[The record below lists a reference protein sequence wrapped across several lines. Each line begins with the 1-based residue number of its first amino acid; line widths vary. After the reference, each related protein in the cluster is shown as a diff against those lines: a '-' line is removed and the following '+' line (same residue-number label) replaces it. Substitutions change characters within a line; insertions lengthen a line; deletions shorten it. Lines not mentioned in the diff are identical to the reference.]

1 MSSQAFANYANTAA
15 GLRQGLVEAG
25 SQELSID
32 DDKKQFESSIFNQST
47 FLAKAKATEGI
58 AGYFK
63 NTNAVRTVMTKL
75 GRKVGKSRDELRAEA
90 DQAKIDADEAV
101 NQPSPLEVLET
112 TRTAKLDQ
120 LTNTNDAI
128 AANTAE
134 QGDLVADATSKAD
147 ALSDAEAL
155 ATTRESEAA
164 DAVQSLDSDL
174 GPAGNSLASTAQD
187 TAVAAR
193 KAADM
198 ASQTSEDAA
207 QAVTDGA
214 ARGTELTAQA
224 ADHGAQLT
232 EATAAFD
239 TAKTADDALKVGEVA
254 QKASRIEKTVE
265 ALKITEATADAAD
278 AAVPDPVAVL
288 VTAIAAIGLGLIG
301 RKIKTHDIIAPSAP
315 QAVSYSAT
323 PGA

>member
-15 GLRQGLVEAG
+15 GLRQGLVEDG
-25 SQELSID
+25 SPELSID

-58 AGYFK
+58 ASYFK
-63 NTNAVRTVMTKL
+63 STNAARTIMTKL
-75 GRKVGKSRDELRAEA
+75 GKKVGKSRAELRAEA
-90 DQAKIDADEAV
+90 DQAKVAADEAV
-101 NQPSPLEVLET
+101 NQPSPLEALET
-112 TRTAKLDQ
+112 TKTAKIEQ
-120 LTNTNDAI
+120 LANTNDAI
-128 AANTAE
+128 AANNAE
-134 QGDLVADATSKAD
+134 QADLVADATSKAN

-164 DAVQSLDSDL
+164 DAVRAMDSDL

-193 KAADM
+193 KAANM
-198 ASQTSEDAA
+198 AQQTSQDAA
-207 QAVTDGA
+207 QAVEDGA

-224 ADHGAQLT
+224 ADHSLQAS

-254 QKASRIEKTVE
+254 QKAARIEKTAEV
-265 ALKITEATADAAD
+265 LKATEATADAAD
-278 AAVPDPVAVL
+278 AAVPDPLAVL
-288 VTAIAAIGLGLIG
+288 VTAVAAIGLGLIG
-301 RKIKTHDIIAPSAP
+301 RKIKTHDIVAPSAP